1 VFAVLQGTDFIK
13 KDADLLNFAINGD
26 DRPLR
31 ADFPFFSTPHPLP
44 GNTGTVGFPPQQ

>member
-1 VFAVLQGTDFIK
+1 
-13 KDADLLNFAINGD
+13 
-26 DRPLR
+26 LR